1 MKKYSISISGAAGQG
16 IETVASFLA
25 SILKMSGYNVFVWRE
40 FMSRIRGGINS
51 IQVRVSEE
59 KLGAFSEQSDLAIVL
74 AKGGFE
80 HLAKYSRISGK
91 TVVLGEEDVLGGIEH
106 PSDRTKI
113 VPFTQLA
120 KETGSALYS
129 NSVAAGV
136 AAAYF
141 DVSIEAVKSYLDE
154 RFGDKGEDVV
164 EKNVEAYEKG
174 LRIGDEICSDFG
186 KSSVSAD
193 SRVESHLILSGTDA
207 VGLGALAGG
216 CNFISSYPM
225 SPSTGV
231 LTMLAQ
237 QAKKFGIVV
246 DQAEDEIAAMNK
258 GIGAWYAGARAM
270 VTTSGGGFALMTEG
284 LSLAGM
290 LESPMVVHLAQ
301 RPGPATGLPTRTA
314 QEDLEHILG
323 ASHGEFP
330 RVVYAPGT
338 YEEAFAL
345 THRAFNVA
353 DRYQVPVFVLTD
365 QFILDSSGNVPE
377 LDLGSTKVKHQ
388 FVSTEDDYQR
398 YKLTENGLSPRGIPG
413 HGEGLV
419 VADSDEHDESGH
431 ITEDLH
437 LRVKMVNK
445 RLGKLNL
452 LKDDALEPTHVG
464 PKKASTLVVAWGSN
478 YYVVK
483 EALSEIQND
492 DIALL
497 HFSQVY
503 PLYKGTAGL
512 LKKADRVLLV
522 ENNATGQFGNVVLR
536 EADYRIRDDDKLL
549 KYNGL
554 PFSVEE
560 VRDFLRALNERRNA
574 R

>member
-25 SILKMSGYNVFVWRE
+25 TILKMSGYNVFVWRE

-59 KLGAFSEQSDLAIVL
+59 RLGAFSEQSDIAIVL
-74 AKGGFE
+74 TKGGFE
-80 HLAKYSRISGK
+80 HLAKYSRTSENTI
-91 TVVLGEEDVLGGIEH
+91 VLGEEEMLDGVDH
-106 PSDRTKI
+106 PSSRIKI

-120 KETGSALYS
+120 KDIGSALYS
-129 NSVAAGV
+129 NTVAAGV
-136 AAAYF
+136 AAACF
-141 DVSIEAVKSYLDE
+141 DVSSETVKSYLKE

-164 EKNVEAYEKG
+164 ERNVQAYKRG
-174 LRIGDEICSDFG
+174 LQIGEEIFSDFG
-186 KSSVSAD
+186 KSGVPAD
-193 SRVESHLILSGTDA
+193 GCIEPHLILSGTDA

-237 QAKKFGIVV
+237 QAKDFGIVV

-314 QEDLEHILG
+314 QEDLKHILG
-323 ASHGEFP
+323 AAHGEFP

-338 YEEAFAL
+338 YEEAFTL
-345 THRAFNVA
+345 TQRAFNIA
-353 DRYQVPVFVLTD
+353 DKYQVPVFVLTD
-365 QFILDSSGNVPE
+365 QFMLDSSGNVPE
-377 LDLGSTKVKHQ
+377 LDLNSAKVEHQ
-388 FVSTEDDYQR
+388 FVSTGAGYQR
-398 YKLTENGLSPRGIPG
+398 YKLTDNGLSPRGLPG
-413 HGEGLV
+413 HGEGVV

-437 LRVKMVNK
+437 LRVKMVEK
-445 RLGKLNL
+445 RLGKLEL
-452 LKDDALEPTHVG
+452 LRDDALEPTRVG
-464 PKKASTLVVAWGSN
+464 PKDASTVIVAWGSN
-478 YYVVK
+478 FHVVK
-483 EALSEIQND
+483 EALSDLHND

-497 HFSQVY
+497 HFGQVY
-503 PLYKGTAGL
+503 PLHRKTAGIL
-512 LKKADRVLLV
+512 EDANRALLV
-522 ENNATGQFGNVVLR
+522 ENNATGQFSDVILR
-536 EADYRIRDDDKLL
+536 ETGYRIEEGNRLL

-560 VRDFLRALNERRNA
+560 VTQFVRGLEERRSG